1 MNKNY
6 NITKIEGALWNL
18 CKTAFDSSMKVY
30 AGSRPTSVASTL
42 NSFCVVAVPG
52 NVTDY
57 GALGKAYVTIY
68 LYARNLSDGTKNGTV
83 LNTMHDTLFNYLPYS
98 TNDDYFFDFSSE
110 ASFPD
115 SIGFHIVA
123 INLHMMTKRIV

>member
-6 NITKIEGALWNL
+6 NITKIEGVLWNL
-18 CKTAFDSSMKVY
+18 CKTALGSTMKVY
-30 AGSRPTSVASTL
+30 AGSRPSSVASTL
-42 NSFCVVAVPG
+42 TSFCVVAVPG

-68 LYARNLSDGTKNGTV
+68 LYAKDLADGQKNAVVLSP
-83 LNTMHDTLFNYLPYS
+83 MHDSLFDYIPYS
-98 TNDDYFFDFSSE
+98 TADYFFDFSSE

-115 SIGFHIVA
+115 SIGYHVIA
-123 INLHMMTKRIV
+123 INLHMMTKKTI